1 MWTSLSSQITLNR
14 HFLQANGPGPGG
26 TNPSHLSPKP
36 TTLSQI
42 LENFRV
48 EIQHLND
55 VGTTF
60 NLILMPDQPIFFTFR
75 PFTQDLPKA

>member
-1 MWTSLSSQITLNR
+1 MDLFELPNHTQQALPTGEWAWPGKMNSS
-14 HFLQANGPGPGG
+14 HP
-26 TNPSHLSPKP
+26 SPKP

-75 PFTQDLPKA
+75 PFTQDPPKA

>member
-1 MWTSLSSQITLNR
+1 MD
-14 HFLQANGPGPGG
+14 PP
-26 TNPSHLSPKP
+26 HLSTESITP
-36 TTLSQI
+36 LSQI